1 MTSILNKDLI
11 TTNSDIRIPISYN
24 NYSFA
29 DSSKLLTNLTSNN
42 NYIDLTESGYYLKYK
57 LSSKNSKIHVRA
69 KINYVCSKS
78 NSELISFRLLRKI
91 KGNSQPLVLMDDCSL
106 GSFFGVT
113 NYNIYNLEYIDTPNT
128 LNEITYYLNY
138 KIHNFNNSI
147 NNKSGI
153 LGYDL
158 SNHNFFCAQ
167 EIYIPEIEQ
176 YCSDTYINQD
186 LNYNYPIIIIGT
198 AGNNTMYYSINNS
211 QTWISLGKTIFEES
225 CNDIVWSDETK
236 KFIAVGKGSNS
247 IAYSNIYGKEW
258 RNISSSSNIFS
269 HSGNAIV
276 WSGFKFVAVGEGS
289 NTIAYSGD
297 GLNWYIVNNS
307 IDIFDKGYNI
317 AYGNNRYISVG
328 SGKNTLAYS
337 DDGINWIGLGKS
349 IFNIAAYAI
358 FWTGRRWIAGGEGK
372 FTLAYSDD
380 NGLTWT
386 GLNHNIFNKN
396 VLAFAMNNNIIVAVG
411 NGSNNI
417 AYSIDHGLNW
427 ININGVFSK
436 KCKVINVSWVGN
448 YFIAC
453 SNEPNNLMQYSYN
466 GIDWFK
472 ITNSNGLL
480 ITEINTVTTNIS
492 YLNKY
497 ENYNLDISL
506 DNLRVDKNLETNNII
521 SKNLNI
527 VSSEGII
534 NTQAKLDIS
543 LISLNGSIN
552 TQAKLDI
559 SLISLN
565 GSINLMSN
573 NNLYIKSDNKI
584 IIESNESNITEIIP
598 GLIVDNLL
606 IKDNSIME
614 KNGNELHLKSL
625 NDNVVITSSSGTIK
639 INPSLEIANL
649 NLFDNTILS
658 NNKDFNIIGKYN
670 VNIVSQNELKFTSG
684 GKINF
689 ESNNK
694 SNNII
699 DFGGATLQN
708 IDKLYVDKRDNLVL
722 PKGIITMWSGSDD
735 SIPSG
740 WALCNGENGTPD
752 LRGRFILASTGG
764 TDISNLYGENKKNIF
779 NTNSIGGQHDN
790 SLTLDELPNHSHE
803 VSCSNYTFIHD
814 HSINSVIENSYTSH
828 DHKAHT
834 EIKES
839 SYTHNHDLSYL
850 ITSEEVNISHKHNLN
865 NHSHNIETHNDEH
878 HHEVDEHSHNAN
890 ITIPYSLNDNLIG
903 NKSIITDGI
912 HSSTMNLTDL
922 SNGTKI
928 NIDNCDKLL
937 TSVNKTIHNH
947 GGKTSSIELETL
959 ENNNSHLHKIN
970 SNINIKE
977 STNIHNHKANT
988 SVLHN
993 IQYHNHD
1000 IKSSIYPIS
1009 STHNHDICLNSI
1021 GGNKYYN
1028 NMPSYYVLAFIM
1040 KI

>member
-1 MTSILNKDLI
+1 MTSILNNDLT

-42 NYIDLTESGYYLKYK
+42 KYIDLTDSGYTLNYK
-57 LSSKNSKIHVRA
+57 PSSKNSKIHVRA
-69 KINYVCSKS
+69 KINYVCSKC

-91 KGNSQPLVLMDDCSL
+91 KGNSQPLVLMNDCSL

-113 NYNIYNLEYIDTPNT
+113 NYNIYNLEYIDTPST

-138 KIHNFNNSI
+138 KIHNSNNNI

-198 AGNNTMYYSINNS
+198 AGNNTMFYSINNS
-211 QTWISLGKTIFEES
+211 KTWISLGKTIFEES
-225 CNDIVWSDETK
+225 CNDIIWSDETK
-236 KFIAVGKGSNS
+236 KFIAVGKGSNC

-269 HSGNAIV
+269 HCGNAIV
-276 WSGFKFVAVGEGS
+276 WSGFKFVAVGEGN

-297 GLNWYIVNNS
+297 GLNWYIVHNS

-317 AYGNNRYISVG
+317 TYGNNRYICVG

-358 FWTGRRWIAGGEGK
+358 FWTGKRWIAGGEGN

-380 NGLTWT
+380 NGLNWT
-386 GLNHNIFNKN
+386 GLNSTIFNKN
-396 VLAFAMNNNIIVAVG
+396 VLGFAMNNNIIVAVG
-411 NGSNNI
+411 NGKNNI

-436 KCKVINVSWVGN
+436 KHKVKNVSWVGN

-453 SNEPNNLMQYSYN
+453 SSEPNNFMQYSYN
-466 GIDWFK
+466 GIDWFR
-472 ITNSNGLL
+472 ISNYNGSF
-480 ITEINTVTTNIS
+480 ITEINTVATNIS

-497 ENYNLDISL
+497 ENFNLDISL

-527 VSSEGII
+527 LSQEG
-534 NTQAKLDIS
+534 K
-543 LISLNGSIN
+543 IN

-573 NNLYIKSDNKI
+573 NNLYIKSNDKI
-584 IIESNESNITEIIP
+584 IIESNDKTIIKSNESNITEIIS
-598 GLIVDNLL
+598 GLIVDNIL

-625 NDNVVITSSSGTIK
+625 NDDVVITSLSGTIK

-708 IDKLYVDKRDNLVL
+708 IDKILLDKTDDFIL
-722 PKGIITMWSGSDD
+722 PKGIITMWSGSDHN
-735 SIPSG
+735 IPSG
-740 WALCNGENGTPD
+740 WVLCDGKNGTPD
-752 LRGRFILASTGG
+752 LRGRFILASTGE
-764 TDISNLYGENKKNIF
+764 TDISNLYGENKKNTF

-790 SLTLDELPNHSHE
+790 YLTLDELPNHSHE

-814 HSINSVIENSYTSH
+814 HSINSVIKKSYTSH
-828 DHKAHT
+828 NHNALT
-834 EIKES
+834 YNTES
-839 SYTHNHDLSYL
+839 SYNHNHDLSYL
-850 ITSEEVNISHKHNLN
+850 ITSDEVNISHKHNLN

-878 HHEVDEHSHNAN
+878 NHEVDEHSHNAN

-903 NKSIITDGI
+903 NKSIITDGM
-912 HSSTMNLTDL
+912 HTSTMNLIDL

-928 NIDNCDKLL
+928 NIDNCEKLF

-947 GGKTSSIELETL
+947 GGKTSSVELETL

-970 SNINIKE
+970 STIDIKE
-977 STNIHNHKANT
+977 SNNTHNHKAFTTIQHNEQKH
-988 SVLHN
+988 SHN
-993 IQYHNHD
+993 ID
-1000 IKSSIYPIS
+1000 SSIYPTS
-1009 STHNHDICLNSI
+1009 STHNHDISLNSI
-1021 GGNKYYN
+1021 GANKYYN
-1028 NMPSYYVLAFIM
+1028 NMPAYYVLAFIM